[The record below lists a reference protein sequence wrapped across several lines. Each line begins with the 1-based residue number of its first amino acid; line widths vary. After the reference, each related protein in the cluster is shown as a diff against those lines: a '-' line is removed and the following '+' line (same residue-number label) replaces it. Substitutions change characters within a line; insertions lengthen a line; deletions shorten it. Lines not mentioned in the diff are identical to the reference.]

1 MDIGHRTFV
10 IHNINDRNEVLNAL
24 AELDTDGDFDG
35 SNSEYIWEA
44 TKENGFESNQ
54 EFVINELNNNNKLNG
69 MQLVYKFFKEWLD
82 EDSYYENYY
91 VDDFEHNG
99 ETIVTVIYSYSTYD

>member
-10 IHNINDRNEVLNAL
+10 IHNITDRNEVLNVL

-35 SNSEYIWEA
+35 SNIEYMWEA

-54 EFVINELNNNNKLNG
+54 EFVINELNNNK
-69 MQLVYKFFKEWLD
+69 
-82 EDSYYENYY
+82 
-91 VDDFEHNG
+91 DDFEHNG
-99 ETIVTVIYSYSTYD
+99 ETIVTVVYSTYD